1 MHTYLLGF
9 AIILTVN
16 TPNTLYSFFATPI
29 VKNTFSFWKRQQI
42 DWLSLLFFVVKRNV
56 LR

>member
-29 VKNTFSFWKRQQI
+29 VKNTFSF
-42 DWLSLLFFVVKRNV
+42 
-56 LR
+56 

>member
-16 TPNTLYSFFATPI
+16 TPNTLYSFLLPHSKKYLLLLKETADRLA
-29 VKNTFSFWKRQQI
+29 VS
-42 DWLSLLFFVVKRNV
+42 LFFCG
-56 LR
+56 